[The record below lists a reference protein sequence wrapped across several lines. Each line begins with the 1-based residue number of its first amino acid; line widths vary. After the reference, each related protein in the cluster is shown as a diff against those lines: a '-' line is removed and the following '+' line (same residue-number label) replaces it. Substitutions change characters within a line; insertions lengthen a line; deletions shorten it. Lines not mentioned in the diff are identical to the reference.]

1 MNRIGG
7 MIDWISLTFGG
18 VMASIDVLSLGIVKN
33 VSGGTYKMWTMAIA
47 TAMYAVQPWIFL
59 SSLSGSSLTIM
70 NLMWDLTSD
79 IMVTLVG
86 LFYFREQIGRTRLIG
101 LILGFVALVL
111 MAQKDE

>member
-1 MNRIGG
+1 
-7 MIDWISLTFGG
+7 MIDWVALTFGS

-33 VSGGTYKMWTMAIA
+33 VSGGSYKMWTMAIA
-47 TAMYAVQPWIFL
+47 TAMYALQPWIFL

-86 LFYFREQIGRTRLIG
+86 LFYFREKIGHQCRSTLVRVLNSQEVV
-101 LILGFVALVL
+101 VAPIRFH
-111 MAQKDE
+111 

>member
-1 MNRIGG
+1 
-7 MIDWISLTFGG
+7 MIDWVALTFGS

-47 TAMYAVQPWIFL
+47 TAMYALQPWIFL

-86 LFYFREQIGRTRLIG
+86 LFYFREKIGHTRLIG

-111 MAQKDE
+111 MGQKDGDE